1 MKFTHWLVVTIITQ
15 IGLSIRLTADDI
27 NNIYKARMNKRTFEI
42 AKNLHLNWY
51 IYAIKAL
58 LGQVGKQ
65 IFQQL
70 TKDKQKMLALCL
82 DQIKDDRDLIASAK
96 CLMQVRH
103 ERHFNSYRQ
112 KFELNQSIDKSA
124 NNTLTFITTNDYEE
138 EKSSKN
144 HNYAERYN
152 RMSAKENFSHSSHSG
167 FENKFLKRDQP
178 KTFIQFSRFSNISH
192 FNHTTNFI
200 AHNLNTFEHLTETIP
215 ISDSSNQQKSR
226 LSREVSL
233 KRLLSTDN
241 KSGQIHQVPRK
252 YSAEENEIS
261 GQITNFVGQSS
272 HSSNYKKFNSM
283 KLEKH
288 SEKLELIKNKN
299 FPVRFINFRKSD
311 LHDLFASSNSSEQSK
326 KLSSN
331 SILSKFRK
339 KKLWQRRRRSYRL
352 ITNHAIKSDNLIIDV
367 SDYISFSIQFFL
379 SHISFNLTSEEKKRK
394 KTYKNCELYLK
405 NEMKNEIFN
414 FVKQVDKMPAMHD
427 STVKK
432 TPVQQMA
439 KFISVMLSGK
449 EANAANWMKTYEHI
463 TQIKKQMDQQW
474 EESSAKVY
482 NLRLFDLVLGSRA
495 KVQSK
500 YKDFLSMAFDLL
512 NGINENGKNNLN
524 FRFLSPRVMPVM
536 PDKMQSEKRVLSPSI
551 MSFYKDDS
559 PDNIISL
566 PKLLEKSGMA
576 EKDRQAVL
584 EMIMDVSGAHI
595 AIEMTLDVL
604 NKTNVFDLDDIIFET
619 TKRINEAFKDLKKS
633 FSIEQKND
641 MKSRG
646 FTFLEASQLKQILH
660 QQGVNELNDVNFN
673 LKNYEQLNR
682 KEQEEMLWKNIE
694 RIAENKT
701 EERYR
706 NKRET
711 VPILPATILAPFM
724 FSPTFGL
731 SILGPVVLSPSI
743 FSPLILNPSI
753 LSPYILSPGVFLPF
767 LISPYIL
774 SPYILSPLV
783 GAPYILS
790 PYVLSP
796 NIINPYVLSPL
807 ILSPYIL
814 SPDIISPQALGG
826 QILSPNAFSPSIY
839 TDSVLSVN
847 VLSPT
852 WMSR

>member
-103 ERHFNSYRQ
+103 ERHFNTHRQ

-152 RMSAKENFSHSSHSG
+152 RMSAKEKFSHSSHSG

-200 AHNLNTFEHLTETIP
+200 AYNLNTFEHLIETIP

-226 LSREVSL
+226 LSREVYL

-288 SEKLELIKNKN
+288 SGKLELIKNKN

-331 SILSKFRK
+331 SILSKIRK

-352 ITNHAIKSDNLIIDV
+352 ITNHAIKSDNLIID
-367 SDYISFSIQFFL
+367 
-379 SHISFNLTSEEKKRK
+379 
-394 KTYKNCELYLK
+394 
-405 NEMKNEIFN
+405 
-414 FVKQVDKMPAMHD
+414 VKQVDKMPAMHD

-512 NGINENGKNNLN
+512 NGFNNENGKNNLN